1 VHTSI
6 APLANGPA
14 QPATQT
20 IARNLRGMGYRV
32 DLDERLID
40 EVSEHFRRVAEQ
52 EGKPLGAPMELSDE
66 ERLLRYSFA
75 GSQVDEM
82 IAASDSRNRL
92 GAEKE

>member
-20 IARNLRGMGYRV
+20 IARNLRGMGYGV

-40 EVSEHFRRVAEQ
+40 EVSEHFRRVAAQ
-52 EGKPLGAPMELSDE
+52 EGKPLGAPMEYTTRSISST
-66 ERLLRYSFA
+66 RFP
-75 GSQVDEM
+75 
-82 IAASDSRNRL
+82 
-92 GAEKE
+92 AECSPTFI